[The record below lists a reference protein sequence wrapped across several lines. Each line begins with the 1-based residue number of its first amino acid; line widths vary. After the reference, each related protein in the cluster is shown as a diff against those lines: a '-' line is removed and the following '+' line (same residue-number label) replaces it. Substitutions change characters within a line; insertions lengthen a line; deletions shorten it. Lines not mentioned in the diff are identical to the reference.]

1 MPALR
6 QFRLGLL
13 ESKSLDLSLLRIRR
27 WKIVSPVFVPKA
39 VCYRAQ
45 FIPVERPRDLRMQ
58 FWPVHQSETA
68 RGIRWWRCVQRK
80 TFYWIW
86 FVRLGPEEFD
96 DLGASPSVGNAGKQD
111 VFFRWLN
118 VAVGGG
124 ASTQGLA
131 STSCPSTIV
140 ESLFCFPVVLSR
152 PMRGHYG
159 RWSGQRKRS
168 RHIPCNR

>member
-118 VAVGGG
+118 VAVGGINARFG
-124 ASTQGLA
+124 VNELPIDNSWIFILL
-131 STSCPSTIV
+131 PSSVVPSNARALRALVGSEKTIEAHTV
-140 ESLFCFPVVLSR
+140 
-152 PMRGHYG
+152 
-159 RWSGQRKRS
+159 
-168 RHIPCNR
+168 